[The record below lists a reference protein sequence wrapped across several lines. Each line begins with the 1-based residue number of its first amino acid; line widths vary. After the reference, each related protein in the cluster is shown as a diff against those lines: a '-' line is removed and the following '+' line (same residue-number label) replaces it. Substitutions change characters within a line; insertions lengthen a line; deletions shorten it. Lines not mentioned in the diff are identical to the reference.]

1 MIELKPKISGEAQM
15 HERQGEGCGPVP
27 SKLLPGLPAPAEID
41 ERADDCTVEK
51 PEHGMVA
58 LVVPDPKVIHV
69 VGQANDKI
77 VTFGNRRDFDQWNRT
92 AGYQIPEH
100 CDMQIQGGKRR
111 MGRRLADREQVAD
124 LMEQIKTD
132 ANRFPSARFDFHG
145 CRAPSAL
152 LRDEVRAGR
161 VECGALTVDRN
172 PTSIV

>member
-27 SKLLPGLPAPAEID
+27 SKLLPGLPAPAEMD
-41 ERADDCTVEK
+41 ERADDCTVAK

-58 LVVPDPKVIHV
+58 LVVPDPNVIHV

-111 MGRRLADREQVAD
+111 MGRRLADREPGAD
-124 LMEQIKTD
+124 LMEQIKSD
-132 ANRFPSARFDFHG
+132 GNRSPIARIDFRG
-145 CRAPSAL
+145 GRAPRAL
-152 LRDEVRAGR
+152 IRDEVRPAQVACR
-161 VECGALTVDRN
+161 ALSDHWNT
-172 PTSIV
+172 